1 MQTHQES
8 ETDNK
13 TDEVTKVLG
22 GTAKPNVNSVVE
34 ESDLDGNDNG
44 IHQTKHSSE
53 TSKPKRLFGLSR
65 PQTATRKED
74 AQYEETGSNARVWR
88 VYQEESTIHDGNMV
102 EEARDHV
109 DVLLI
114 FAGLFS
120 AVVTTLIVQ
129 TSQNLQANYSQVS
142 ASLLLQLV
150 LIQYSV
156 ANGTTPPSLSAA
168 SLDPS
173 FTFTP
178 STVDVWLFLNL
189 TTALVGVLVKQWFH
203 YYVALPSGTVRE
215 RCFVRQY
222 RYTGIQKWKV
232 PIIIGLL
239 PVLMHLALAIFF
251 AGLVLFLHPLQAQLS
266 WFIGIG
272 TVSLVFWPD
281 AAMLS
286 SMHYSVRAYPSCV
299 DEGDLRV
306 RVTSTAHKLL
316 KDSLNETADGRQMPL
331 PGMELRVDRLL
342 RSQNVFPYYWPKTPT
357 GIKVKYVEILV
368 TQSHGPLGNPSLS
381 DSVQV
386 SLCCTI
392 LRASGRRQNHPRQD
406 FDSPAI
412 VDFETSVSQLSH
424 SIISDGVISM
434 VSAEFDPFPDHP
446 ASVWAAGAAVLFL
459 LHQLALL
466 PPDASPEEAHLTRVQ
481 DWPQELRGNS
491 DVFHCVEGLIIRAA
505 KDQGS
510 QQSDKHL
517 AFLVNAYQFA
527 VKADPSRCSLES
539 REPPVLEIFYQVRFL
554 ETLARRGDLVRFGFG
569 SCWGGV
575 VDQYITILSEARG
588 GSSSVDAPSLK
599 KHVDDLH
606 QPENL
611 LVACFLLRTRY
622 RKDALLS
629 LACLRPSDL
638 VWVDCRR
645 RFHELAN
652 ADKHYFGDADH
663 ADAEERKKHIH
674 EAVIVLEQ
682 FFSRHTFEEGHSLI
696 MDARDTQQMDLW
708 DVFYVKLQRALR
720 CQAIPD
726 ILSYSLT

>member
-65 PQTATRKED
+65 PQTATRKGNDPSNYEERFAED

-178 STVDVWLFLNL
+178 STVDVWVNSLWFTSFFLNL

-272 TVSLVFWPD
+272 TVSVYI
-281 AAMLS
+281 A
-286 SMHYSVRAYPSCV
+286 YSVATVLPMFDPLCPYHTPLCDFLYV
-299 DEGDLRV
+299 
-306 RVTSTAHKLL
+306 
-316 KDSLNETADGRQMPL
+316 L
-331 PGMELRVDRLL
+331 PGHLASFLARCRYAVIDALQRARVSFLRRCRWQCDDYYPDYRAPKVIISL
-342 RSQNVFPYYWPKTPT
+342 RSQEVES
-357 GIKVKYVEILV
+357 VKQMSTRISVEAL
-368 TQSHGPLGNPSLS
+368 HWL
-381 DSVQV
+381 
-386 SLCCTI
+386 CTI
-392 LRASGRRQNHPRQD
+392 SSN
-406 FDSPAI
+406 PA
-412 VDFETSVSQLSH
+412 VG
-424 SIISDGVISM
+424 SITV
-434 VSAEFDPFPDHP
+434 
-446 ASVWAAGAAVLFL
+446 
-459 LHQLALL
+459 
-466 PPDASPEEAHLTRVQ
+466 
-481 DWPQELRGNS
+481 
-491 DVFHCVEGLIIRAA
+491 
-505 KDQGS
+505 
-510 QQSDKHL
+510 
-517 AFLVNAYQFA
+517 
-527 VKADPSRCSLES
+527 
-539 REPPVLEIFYQVRFL
+539 
-554 ETLARRGDLVRFGFG
+554 
-569 SCWGGV
+569 
-575 VDQYITILSEARG
+575 
-588 GSSSVDAPSLK
+588 
-599 KHVDDLH
+599 
-606 QPENL
+606 
-611 LVACFLLRTRY
+611 
-622 RKDALLS
+622 
-629 LACLRPSDL
+629 
-638 VWVDCRR
+638 
-645 RFHELAN
+645 
-652 ADKHYFGDADH
+652 
-663 ADAEERKKHIH
+663 
-674 EAVIVLEQ
+674 
-682 FFSRHTFEEGHSLI
+682 
-696 MDARDTQQMDLW
+696 
-708 DVFYVKLQRALR
+708 
-720 CQAIPD
+720 QAIGGLPFA
-726 ILSYSLT
+726 